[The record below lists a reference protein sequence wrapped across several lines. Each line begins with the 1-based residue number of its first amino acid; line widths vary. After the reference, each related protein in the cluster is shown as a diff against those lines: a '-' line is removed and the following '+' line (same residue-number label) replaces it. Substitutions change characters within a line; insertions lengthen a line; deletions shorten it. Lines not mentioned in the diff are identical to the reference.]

1 MSKERRQAVRTP
13 SSVPLE
19 IYDPKGRMV
28 VGEGRF
34 LNLSTIGGLMESPKP
49 LKTRSSIR
57 LHMVSAGKS
66 ALELLGQVVW
76 ARKNDAGFTY
86 GIRFSN
92 RPPYNRGTVPSNIVK
107 GMGREPS
114 QAN

>member
-1 MSKERRQAVRTP
+1 MTIMSKERRQAVRTL

-34 LNLSTIGGLMESPKP
+34 LNLSTSGGMIESPKP
-49 LKTRSSIR
+49 LKARSAVR
-57 LHMVSAGKS
+57 LHMVPASNT
-66 ALELLGQVVW
+66 ALEIIGKVIW

-86 GIRFSN
+86 GIRFS
-92 RPPYNRGTVPSNIVK
+92 P
-107 GMGREPS
+107 REPTP
-114 QAN
+114 AI

>member
-1 MSKERRQAVRTP
+1 MIKERRQALRTP
-13 SSVPLE
+13 SAVPLE

-34 LNLSTIGGLMESPKP
+34 LNLSETGGLMESPKP
-49 LKTRSSIR
+49 LKTKSSVR

-66 ALELLGQVVW
+66 ALEILGHIVW
-76 ARKNDAGFTY
+76 SRKQESGFTY

-92 RPPYNRGTVPSNIVK
+92 R
-107 GMGREPS
+107 EPS

>member
-19 IYDPKGRMV
+19 IYDPKGHAV

-49 LKTRSSIR
+49 LRANSSIR

-66 ALELLGQVVW
+66 ALELLAQVVW
-76 ARKNDAGFTY
+76 VRKSDSGFTY
-86 GIRFSN
+86 GVRFSQRN
-92 RPPYNRGTVPSNIVK
+92 PSH
-107 GMGREPS
+107 
-114 QAN
+114 AN

>member
-13 SSVPLE
+13 SAVPLE

-34 LNLSTIGGLMESPKP
+34 INLSTLGGLMESPKP
-49 LKTRSSIR
+49 LKARTSIR
-57 LHMVSAGKS
+57 LHLMSTGKS
-66 ALELLGQVVW
+66 ALELLGRVVW
-76 ARKNDAGFTY
+76 ARKNDSVFTY

-92 RPPYNRGTVPSNIVK
+92 R
-107 GMGREPS
+107 EPS

>member
-1 MSKERRQAVRTP
+1 MSKERRQALRTP

-49 LKTRSSIR
+49 LKPKTSIR

-66 ALELLGQVVW
+66 ALELLARVVW
-76 ARKNDAGFTY
+76 ARKNNSGFTY
-86 GIRFSN
+86 GIRFSQ
-92 RPPYNRGTVPSNIVK
+92 
-107 GMGREPS
+107 REPS
-114 QAN
+114 HSN